1 MTYHARPTLD
11 HRLDQPTT
19 REMDEILDKRGEQRW
34 VDETP
39 EGREYAEKY
48 SCRDASDLL
57 LGWLTSNGDLPVTP
71 RNLTVGF
78 RELVADGILKPRP
91 VDPEPAPQPAPKY
104 SGPVMRPETT
114 AERKVRT
121 GDGETSLSD
130 ARKLSPIPRQKIGSH
145 ATLKDRN
152 TAPVS
157 QELVDAAR
165 ESRLQRPGNQSVTS
179 LPARWAEARAITALN
194 HPEVALDSQ
203 RFNELVA
210 QLVAE
215 SSQ

>member
-1 MTYHARPTLD
+1 MKRPVCPIT
-11 HRLDQPTT
+11 
-19 REMDEILDKRGEQRW
+19 K
-34 VDETP
+34 
-39 EGREYAEKY
+39 
-48 SCRDASDLL
+48 
-57 LGWLTSNGDLPVTP
+57 N
-71 RNLTVGF
+71 NLQIAF
-78 RELVADGILKPRP
+78 RELVADGTLKPRP
-91 VDPEPAPQPAPKY
+91 AKSEPISMPARKY
-104 SGPVMRPETT
+104 SPPVIRPETA
-114 AERKVRT
+114 AEREIRT
-121 GDGETSLSD
+121 GDSETSLSD